1 MTMNKTDVRHQNALN
16 YVQKKLGYE
25 FSKNHLLLQA
35 LTHRSYSASHNERLE
50 FVGDSILNYTVAKM
64 LFMAFPK
71 LSEGELSRMRANL
84 VNQDTLAKIA
94 MELKIGDAL
103 LLGTGELKSGGFRRP
118 SILADAME
126 ALFAAISFDA
136 DFNTAEEVVRHLYKQ
151 RVSQINPN
159 DSGKDAKTRL
169 QESLQARRLALPKYR
184 IIGQIGELHDQQ
196 FIVQCDLGELGFQ
209 IEATG
214 HSRREAEQQTAEV
227 ALKWLEKN
235 YPIKKTA
242 KNNNASS

>member
-1 MTMNKTDVRHQNALN
+1 
-16 YVQKKLGYE
+16 
-25 FSKNHLLLQA
+25 
-35 LTHRSYSASHNERLE
+35 
-50 FVGDSILNYTVAKM
+50 M

-184 IIGQIGELHDQQ
+184 IIGQIGELNDQQ

-209 IEATG
+209 IEAKG

-235 YPIKKTA
+235 YPVKKTA
-242 KNNNASS
+242 KNNKAPS